1 MKTYHKRNFIGII
14 VGLGLAWGVS
24 VFADIFAFFYYESKN

>member
-1 MKTYHKRNFIGII
+1 MKIYHKRNFIGII

-24 VFADIFAFFYYESKN
+24 MPADIFTFFYYESKN